1 LVSDADKQTPDYD
14 LPPPTKDGAITRGE
28 ENDRQQRPPGH
39 QEDEDERFWKIAG
52 WAPRFGYAIP
62 PDVDFSK
69 NLADQQT
76 WLEERLHDHLFGG
89 TFDTPDI
96 SASLC

>member
-1 LVSDADKQTPDYD
+1 MPSDADKRPPDYV
-14 LPPPTKDGAITRGE
+14 LPTSTKESAHAPEEAKGDEPHAAYGE
-28 ENDRQQRPPGH
+28 
-39 QEDEDERFWKIAG
+39 QEDDDERFWRIAG

-76 WLEERLHDHLFGG
+76 WLEERLRDQFFGG
-89 TFDTPDI
+89 MRP
-96 SASLC
+96 LNHCRC

>member
-1 LVSDADKQTPDYD
+1 LPSDADKQPPDYN
-14 LPPPTKDGAITRGE
+14 LPPPTKDGAISPGE
-28 ENDRQQRPPGH
+28 IKNDEPQGLQH
-39 QEDEDERFWKIAG
+39 ELEDDDERFWKIAG

-76 WLEERLHDHLFGG
+76 WLEERLRDGLFGG
-89 TFDTPDI
+89 ACH
-96 SASLC
+96 S